1 MSFEDNILTEDIR
14 LNPKRELNQFIP
26 APRGCILYSGITMI
40 AIALVLVLIISFV
53 LQYPDV
59 IEGPAKITT
68 LIPPVELFSPQSNKI
83 QYLLIK
89 EGDVIKK
96 GERIAVLNS
105 ETDFLDLDTIFNQID
120 QFSNIK
126 DNNDYLK
133 IQLVDHYKLG
143 ILQSDYSK
151 ILSTL
156 SELKYYIIDN
166 SSELKINLINKR
178 LTILEKLKKLHQNN
192 IKISLSETKLI
203 ENEIKKKI
211 FLEKDGVVSSTEID
225 KDSLKMFQNEKNRSS
240 FFSDLYQND
249 GKELELILEK
259 AELINIRNLL
269 IQKKESELKA
279 IIITLK
285 IKIEDWRKQFEIR
298 AEADGIIEF
307 NDLLKPGLL
316 LTQGQHYLTI
326 IPTQTPNPI
335 LCYALIP
342 SSGFGRLTIGQEA
355 SIELYAYRKEE
366 YGRIKARVN
375 KFTKIPQK
383 INNEVA
389 TYRVELQIGD
399 SLITDY
405 NKILPINQ
413 NLEGKVQ
420 IITNKKRLIQRI
432 FEKLSPIFEKL
443 Y

>member
-225 KDSLKMFQNEKNRSS
+225 KDSLKMFQNEKNRKNV
-240 FFSDLYQND
+240 F
-249 GKELELILEK
+249 
-259 AELINIRNLL
+259 
-269 IQKKESELKA
+269 QK
-279 IIITLK
+279 
-285 IKIEDWRKQFEIR
+285 
-298 AEADGIIEF
+298 
-307 NDLLKPGLL
+307 N
-316 LTQGQHYLTI
+316 
-326 IPTQTPNPI
+326 
-335 LCYALIP
+335 
-342 SSGFGRLTIGQEA
+342 
-355 SIELYAYRKEE
+355 
-366 YGRIKARVN
+366 
-375 KFTKIPQK
+375 
-383 INNEVA
+383 
-389 TYRVELQIGD
+389 
-399 SLITDY
+399 
-405 NKILPINQ
+405 
-413 NLEGKVQ
+413 
-420 IITNKKRLIQRI
+420 
-432 FEKLSPIFEKL
+432 
-443 Y
+443 